1 MMSIIAA
8 TTLRYQRNVLNITY
22 HGPWTYRKLLMYGL
36 DAFQLFLLEE
46 FFYPKTRKKVVMSQF
61 MPSVKS
67 ELRQEIVKVPEAILQ
82 CSGIEIYGR
91 KIKSIIFTT
100 DVSIIA
106 NTNADAVLAVYPFTP
121 NPLILKSIMLVS
133 QVPVFA
139 GVGGGLT
146 TGQRSA
152 NMSLFSESEGAFSVV
167 VNGPTSP
174 ETIETIN
181 HLVDIPI
188 VYTVVTET
196 ADIASRLAAG
206 VDMLNVSGGSKT
218 VQMVRHIRQTYP
230 DVPIIA
236 TRGPTEQSIL
246 DVIAAGANA
255 VTYTPPSNGDIF
267 KKKMEKYREDVKN

>member
-1 MMSIIAA
+1 
-8 TTLRYQRNVLNITY
+8 
-22 HGPWTYRKLLMYGL
+22 
-36 DAFQLFLLEE
+36 
-46 FFYPKTRKKVVMSQF
+46 
-61 MPSVKS
+61 
-67 ELRQEIVKVPEAILQ
+67 
-82 CSGIEIYGR
+82 
-91 KIKSIIFTT
+91 
-100 DVSIIA
+100 
-106 NTNADAVLAVYPFTP
+106 
-121 NPLILKSIMLVS
+121 MLVS

-167 VNGPTSP
+167 VNGSTSP